1 MQIETKY
8 FNKITIDEN
17 KLIDFP
23 QGIPG
28 FIEENQFVLLPLEK
42 ETLFYVL
49 QSTKTKELAFVVV
62 DPFHFSKDYELNI
75 DDNTIEMLQIKS
87 EEDVQVFVIM
97 SLKEPFTSSTANL
110 QAPVII
116 NQKEQVAKQYITNSK
131 YYTTKETIFTK
142 NSTSKRE
149 D

>member
-1 MQIETKY
+1 MQIATKY
-8 FNKITIDEN
+8 FDKITIDKN
-17 KLIDFP
+17 KVIDFP

-28 FIEENQFVLLPLEK
+28 FIEENKFILLPLE
-42 ETLFYVL
+42 EDTLFYVL
-49 QSTKTKELAFVVV
+49 QSTQTKELAFVVV

-75 DDNTIEMLQIKS
+75 DDNTIEALRINS

-110 QAPVII
+110 QAPIII

-131 YYTTKETIFTK
+131 NYTTKEAIFTK
-142 NSTSKRE
+142 NSTSKKE

>member
-8 FNKITIDEN
+8 FDKITIDEH
-17 KLIDFP
+17 KLINFP

-28 FIEENQFVLLPLEK
+28 FINENKFVLLPLEK
-42 ETLFYVL
+42 DTLFYVL

-62 DPFHFSKDYELNI
+62 NPFHFSKNYELNL
-75 DDNTIEMLQIKS
+75 DDNTIEALMIKS

-97 SLKEPFTSSTANL
+97 SLKEPFATSTANL
-110 QAPVII
+110 QAPIII
-116 NQKEQVAKQYITNSK
+116 NQKEQIAKQYITNSK
-131 YYTTKETIFTK
+131 HYTTKETIFTN